1 MSTELDKIKD
11 NTLQEIEKE
20 AIPQANPL
28 DRFGFKE
35 DAIEEVFKEN
45 ELLEIIR
52 RDKRVCACGHPIKK
66 HEDLGTAGWI
76 CKPGRHKCKCSI
88 PRAVIAVWDTR
99 YFMRK
104 SSGNGGRHAL
114 ALGIKACMN
123 ANPAKN
129 NLIEWLVPN
138 NCQQCE
144 AENVKLFPV
153 SMTDQ
158 GVIMQESA
166 YISKLLCE
174 SCAYDQPTELRNVS
188 APRPELNQ

>member
-1 MSTELDKIKD
+1 MTEENLPAVVVPD
-11 NTLQEIEKE
+11 N
-20 AIPQANPL
+20 NPL
-28 DRFGFKE
+28 DIFGFEAEDIEDVLKE
-35 DAIEEVFKEN
+35 S
-45 ELLEIIR
+45 ELKEIIR

-66 HEDLGTAGWI
+66 HEDLEGVGWI
-76 CKPGRHKCKCSI
+76 CKPGRHLCKCSI

-104 SSGNGGRHAL
+104 SVGNGGRHAL

-123 ANPAKN
+123 ADPTKN

-138 NCQQCE
+138 TCQQCDT
-144 AENVKLFPV
+144 ENVKLYPV

-174 SCAYDQPTELRNVS
+174 SCAYDQPVELRNMS
-188 APRPELNQ
+188 APRPQLNQ